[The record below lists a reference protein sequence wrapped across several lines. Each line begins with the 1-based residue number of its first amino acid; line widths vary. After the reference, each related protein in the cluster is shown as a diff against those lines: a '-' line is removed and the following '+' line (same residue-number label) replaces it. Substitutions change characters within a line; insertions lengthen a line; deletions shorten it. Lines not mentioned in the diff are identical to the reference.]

1 MSYDFLIC
9 MTIFS
14 IVLIV
19 LSTLLSRKRAQRIRE
34 EVKRWKEIKELEED
48 YDVYVSDEYAYH
60 IADSKLRMHQ
70 IQDLGIANLDQGYGK
85 VRRSGSVA
93 QSRRQTLKLEES
105 TGKFE
110 EVKRVSNRSS
120 TILEGDGYD
129 EQNRTKNKHSR
140 LLSMRSDATLNGRNH
155 SYSFIKERVD

>member
-1 MSYDFLIC
+1 MIKMIQKQVSEKLRQKMKIE
-9 MTIFS
+9 T
-14 IVLIV
+14 
-19 LSTLLSRKRAQRIRE
+19 
-34 EVKRWKEIKELEED
+34 EIKELEED

-105 TGKFE
+105 NGKFE
-110 EVKRVSNRSS
+110 EVKRLSNRSS